1 MILTLSPSI
10 TCELVIVTTPTL
22 TVLLSPSIVTVPSPT
37 ERIPVTR
44 ALPLTKRVVPLVPTL
59 ALPIVVIPNI
69 VAFLSIFKS
78 FLPVIIPIEST
89 LVTSSYVI
97 VPAADI
103 LPVA

>member
-22 TVLLSPSIVTVPSPT
+22 TVLLSPSIVTDPSPT
-37 ERIPVTR
+37 VRIPVTR
-44 ALPLTKRVVPLVPTL
+44 VLPLTKRVVPPAATL
-59 ALPIVVIPNI
+59 EVPIVVIPNI

-103 LPVA
+103 YL